1 MSLYDLWRRLT
12 NEAVDPAGWGVP
24 HNTGVNRATNRLK
37 ATSQVIKE
45 IEARTGR
52 WQTHMAAP
60 SGTPSQGDVGIG
72 WPGHGRDNSYRLQQA
87 RRGTWNSTDDQQQL
101 S

>member
-45 IEARTGR
+45 IEARTAAGKPT
-52 WQTHMAAP
+52 WQLRQELH
-60 SGTPSQGDVGIG
+60 
-72 WPGHGRDNSYRLQQA
+72 
-87 RRGTWNSTDDQQQL
+87 RRATSE
-101 S
+101 